1 MKGKI
6 LDSWADSSLGLTKIV
21 KNTKYGTFSA
31 AVVCHPQDMPHYS
44 EWDGYRLCEYQCDLQ
59 ALHEKI
65 KWLKQRYIGMQQFF
79 EVTEKD
85 ESVDGGVNLMYS
97 LKRQIEKEE
106 ELYARL
112 KDNYP
117 IFADNLIK
125 QREAFRK
132 QISMR
137 DE

>member
-6 LDSWADSSLGLTKIV
+6 LDSWADSSLGLTEIT

-31 AVVCHPQDMPHYS
+31 TATCHSQDMPHYS

-79 EVTEKD
+79 EATEKD
-85 ESVDGGVNLMYS
+85 ESVDGGVDLMYS
-97 LKRQIEKEE
+97 LKRQIEKEQ

-132 QISMR
+132 QYLAQ
-137 DE
+137 D

>member
-6 LDSWADSSLGLTKIV
+6 LDSWADSSLGLTKIT

-31 AVVCHPQDMPHYS
+31 TATCHSQDMPHYS

-79 EVTEKD
+79 EATEKD
-85 ESVDGGVNLMYS
+85 ESVDGGVDLMYS
-97 LKRQIEKEE
+97 LKRQIEKDQ

-132 QISMR
+132 QYLAQ
-137 DE
+137 D

>member
-6 LDSWADSSLGLTKIV
+6 LYSWADWMQGRTKV
-21 KNTKYGTFSA
+21 TKNTKYGTFSA
-31 AVVCHPQDMPHYS
+31 EVLCHPKDMPHYS

-79 EVTEKD
+79 EATEKD
-85 ESVDGGVNLMYS
+85 ASVDGGVDLMYS
-97 LKRQIEKEE
+97 LKRQIEKEQ

-132 QISMR
+132 QYLTQ
-137 DE
+137 D